1 MRLETE
7 EKDNKKRTKLRQAT
21 LRWPPED
28 RQTHRGRVEDHR
40 EEKKRDRSK
49 EEKATWIQG
58 GQEDDNMIYRDFL
71 KYCGDKREKENW
83 R

>member
-7 EKDNKKRTKLRQAT
+7 EKDDENRTKLRQAT

-28 RQTHRGRVEDHR
+28 RGRVEDHR
-40 EEKKRDRSK
+40 EEKKRERSK

-58 GQEDDNMIYRDFL
+58 GKEDDNRRYCDFL
-71 KYCGDKREKENW
+71 KYNEDRREKENCK
-83 R
+83 